1 MSKKDNAILE
11 MIQSKYPGYHPLM
24 SIVEIA
30 HAIDPN
36 VSPELRF
43 QCHKTIAKFVAPE
56 MKSIQVSNTDNS
68 RRVTISMFGEED
80 AEVIDIVN
88 DGRPLVTVR

>member
-1 MSKKDNAILE
+1 MSKKSNHILE

-24 SIVEIA
+24 SIAEIA

-36 VSPELRF
+36 VTPELRF
-43 QCHKTIAKFVAPE
+43 QCHKTIAKFIEPE

-88 DGRPLVTVR
+88 DSRPLVTVR